1 MVVCWYGGMVGL
13 VKGRFG
19 NWRRFPDIARPRET
33 AVATTPPSLHPRIA
47 RAYAAS
53 ASARLASDR
62 VSDSPP
68 PPLRPTNEFMAPG
81 LQFCT
86 AQPLHFSETMPQATV
101 SGKRATRER
110 LLELWWYAGMLVW
123 RYGGVGTRREW
134 HQECRQRTRATPLR
148 VDSMMYG
155 CAFAIQRRSNV
166 AIATTPPFLILA
178 PPARTSPPPIC
189 PPRERVSPPPPLR
202 STRGAVESGLQFCT
216 LPATQSC
223 SDRATSPRSQNR
235 PKMRRFSRS
244 RHDLENRE
252 GRKLSHDRKIS

>member
-1 MVVCWYGGMVGL
+1 MLSGIGRESRSSRCNLPCSSRRRKASRACVNTVRITKSTLARRRRRRVWWYAGVG
-13 VKGRFG
+13 KGRFG

-166 AIATTPPFLILA
+166 AIATTPPFLNASHRPRVRRLCRSARLA
-178 PPARTSPPPIC
+178 
-189 PPRERVSPPPPLR
+189 RECLHLRRCDPRVSGSPW
-202 STRGAVESGLQFCT
+202 S
-216 LPATQSC
+216 
-223 SDRATSPRSQNR
+223 RA
-235 PKMRRFSRS
+235 
-244 RHDLENRE
+244 
-252 GRKLSHDRKIS
+252 